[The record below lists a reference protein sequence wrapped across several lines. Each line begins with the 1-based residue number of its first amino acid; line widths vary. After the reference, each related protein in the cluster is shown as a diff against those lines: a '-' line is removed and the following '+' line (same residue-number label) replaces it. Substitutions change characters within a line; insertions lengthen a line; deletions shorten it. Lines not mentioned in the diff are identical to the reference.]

1 MDPMQDFLSLY
12 PDNIK
17 QELLDNEKS
26 NLCDSVNEENKVGY
40 MPNFLRFCKIPNPHQ
55 TKKKLSF
62 SIPKIIDFCISC
74 RVASSWII
82 KKLLKTVNQISRVR
96 SKKSEIYQL

>member
-1 MDPMQDFLSLY
+1 MESEEMDPMQDFLSLY

-40 MPNFLRFCKIPNPHQ
+40 IPNFLTFCKIPDPHR
-55 TKKKLSF
+55 TKKNFLFRFQKLSIF
-62 SIPKIIDFCISC
+62 
-74 RVASSWII
+74 ASRAGLPALGS
-82 KKLLKTVNQISRVR
+82 
-96 SKKSEIYQL
+96 